1 MHRRL
6 VVTLTASVLVLA
18 SSAIAA
24 AETSTSTGTP
34 LLSAPPMALP
44 GSTPRAADQDAATY
58 ERCMQLAHTDPEAA
72 QRLAVGWQNRGGAHP
87 AEHCLAVALIGL
99 KKYKEAARRLEALAQ
114 AMVHAPA
121 ALRAGVLGQAAQAW
135 LLAGDAG
142 KAYAADSAALALDK
156 GDLNLLIDRAEAAGE
171 AGWFDKALVD
181 LDSVLKADPSRIDA
195 LIYRASAYRQTGRLD
210 QALADIEA
218 VLKTAPDSASA
229 LLERGN
235 IRIAR
240 DDLEGARQ
248 DWQRVAVLA
257 PGSAEAGAASANL
270 AKLVAVAK
278 ATQSRAPQGPPG
290 H

>member
-1 MHRRL
+1 MNRHL
-6 VVTLTASVLVLA
+6 VVTLTSAVLA
-18 SSAIAA
+18 LASPAVA
-24 AETSTSTGTP
+24 AETSTSTATP

-44 GSTPRAADQDAATY
+44 GSGPRAADQDAATY
-58 ERCMQLAHTDPEAA
+58 DHCMQLAHRDPEGA
-72 QRLAVGWQNRGGAHP
+72 QRLAAGWQNRGGAHP

-99 KKYKEAARRLEALAQ
+99 KKYKEAAVRLETLAQ

-142 KAYAADSAALALDK
+142 KAYTADSAALALDK

-171 AGWFDKALVD
+171 AGWLDKALVD
-181 LDSVLKADPSRIDA
+181 LDSALRADPSRTDA

-218 VLKTAPDSASA
+218 ALKTAPDSASA

-240 DDLEGARQ
+240 ADLDGARQ
-248 DWQRVAVLA
+248 DWQRVATLA
-257 PGSAEAGAASANL
+257 PGSAEAGAANANL

-278 ATQSRAPQGPPG
+278 AAQSRAPQGPPG